1 MITMGRPGAT
11 EAVERA
17 ARRAGVDLD
26 AGRFIMGPELPD
38 ISSSEAREALAKVML
53 QNVIT
58 NPTPSPNLTP
68 NPTPNP
74 TLGGSDPTR
83 SPSPNPN
90 PPSAQGD
97 LTAAARC
104 LHPSVLA
111 WCHEAAVW
119 SLTRGLPPPGQDA
132 SAPEGGG
139 RSGHEAAVWSDA
151 GRGRRGGRGGK
162 SVRKGRGKGRRRD
175 KGMARAGGDGKQT
188 SEISVLMRA
197 RCRF

>member
-11 EAVERA
+11 EAVEGA

-38 ISSSEAREALAKVML
+38 ISSSEAREALAKVMF
-53 QNVIT
+53 QNVII

-111 WCHEAAVW
+111 WCHEA
-119 SLTRGLPPPGQDA
+119 G
-132 SAPEGGG
+132 
-139 RSGHEAAVWSDA
+139 VWSDA
-151 GRGRRGGRGGK
+151 ARRE
-162 SVRKGRGKGRRRD
+162 
-175 KGMARAGGDGKQT
+175 QT
-188 SEISVLMRA
+188 PGPNPSPNPNPNPNPNPSASPRPGPNLALPEVPGALMP
-197 RCRF
+197 

>member
-1 MITMGRPGAT
+1 MRMITMGRPGAT

-53 QNVIT
+53 HNVIT
-58 NPTPSPNLTP
+58 SPTPSPNLNP

-74 TLGGSDPTR
+74 TLGGSDPTL
-83 SPSPNPN
+83 SPSPSPN

-97 LTAAARC
+97 LAAAARC

-119 SLTRGLPPPGQDA
+119 SDAARREQTPGRAAAAATPPQQRVSAAERVPRQEPG
-132 SAPEGGG
+132 
-139 RSGHEAAVWSDA
+139 
-151 GRGRRGGRGGK
+151 
-162 SVRKGRGKGRRRD
+162 
-175 KGMARAGGDGKQT
+175 
-188 SEISVLMRA
+188 
-197 RCRF
+197 